1 MIIVIMGVSGV
12 GKSTIGRLLAERLGF
27 EFAEG
32 DDYHPPANV
41 AKMSAGTPLDD
52 ADRLPW
58 LQSMAA
64 EIRGWISEQRSVV
77 LTCSALK
84 RHYRDI
90 LIGDQPVVLVYL
102 RGDKATIAARMQ
114 QRHGHFM
121 PQTLLD
127 SQFMTL
133 EEPGADETEFAID
146 VTPAPE
152 AIAADLYRRLHK
164 PSA

>member
-41 AKMSAGTPLDD
+41 AKMSAGTPLND

-58 LQSMAA
+58 LQAMAD
-64 EIRGWISEQRSVV
+64 EIRVWISEQRSVI

-84 RHYRDI
+84 RRYRDI

-102 RGDKATIAARMQ
+102 RGDKVTIARRMQ
-114 QRHGHFM
+114 QRHDHFM

-127 SQFMTL
+127 SQFATL
-133 EEPGADETEFAID
+133 EEPGAEETEFAVD
-146 VTPAPE
+146 VAPAPE
-152 AIAADLYRRLHK
+152 IIVADLYQRLHK
-164 PSA
+164 EV